1 MKKFIP
7 EFFKRGLIA
16 AGGGPVILAIIYYV
30 LGKTGTVTSLT
41 PDEVFFGILTISL
54 LAFIAGGSTA
64 IYQIEQLPLFAAI
77 LIHGIMLY
85 ATYIT
90 IYLINGW
97 LKTQWNAILIFT
109 AAFIIGYVIIWLI
122 IYLITKRTTR
132 EINQSL

>member
-30 LGKTGTVTSLT
+30 LGKTGAVTSLT
-41 PDEVFFGILTISL
+41 PDEVFLGILTISF
-54 LAFIAGGSTA
+54 LAFMAGGSTA

-85 ATYIT
+85 TTYIT

-109 AAFIIGYVIIWLI
+109 AAFIIGYGIIWLI

>member
-16 AGGGPVILAIIYYV
+16 AGGGPMVLAIIYYV
-30 LGKTGTVTSLT
+30 LGKTGAIVSLT
-41 PDEVFFGILTISL
+41 PNEVFLGILTISF

-64 IYQIEQLPLFAAI
+64 IYQIERLPLFAAI
-77 LIHGIMLY
+77 LIHGITLY
-85 ATYIT
+85 AAYIM

-109 AAFIIGYVIIWLI
+109 AAFIIGYGIIWLI
-122 IYLITKRTTR
+122 IYFITRKSTQKL
-132 EINQSL
+132 NKSL